1 MTIKYKTIKEIKKMI
16 SQKEISNK
24 EIVQE
29 VYKLI
34 NENSHLNAFVTL
46 NEENSIKQADN
57 LDNNPS
63 EMALAGIPIAQK
75 DLFCTKGLRTTC
87 GSKILDN
94 FIPPYSATVIENL
107 ENAGCI
113 SVGKTNMDE
122 FAMGSSN
129 ETSYFGNVHNPW
141 GDKLVPGG
149 SSGGS
154 ASAVAA
160 GIVPAASGTD
170 TGGSIRQPASLCG
183 ITGLKP
189 TYGRVSRWG
198 MIAFASSL
206 DQAGPMAR
214 TVEDCALL
222 LNEMC
227 SHDIKDTTSLDED
240 IPNFENRAGAVTL
253 DITMAELNTYSQNCS
268 PTDPP
273 ILMSWPGALPR
284 QLDEYIDLNNETN
297 TELLADQI
305 WDGERNLD
313 PNWEAILKKNFLN
326 SGGYQ
331 YFKMIV
337 DEVSTRFNLAN
348 TVDDFEI
355 ITDKENYYSLEVLN
369 IINNIRDDFNTYQA
383 NLDTTTFMPRQAN
396 DCANVE
402 YYIDDLKWGLPVY
415 LGLDGTEVTEEYK
428 YDTGEFLE
436 TKGFYLPT
444 YYYYNKTDSRYQP
457 FKRPSSGGFSHS
469 SIFLL
474 VSKFQLDVKGE
485 PYFFMDLDRLNC
497 IDEVAPYKENEFS
510 EMNNMST
517 GNPNSAFAK
526 LPLSI
531 QDEVAYSGSQ
541 ITSKSYD
548 PPLNRLSRLAIR
560 LRFHNGRPV
569 KFGIQPFSFVLEIKC
584 SKQSL
589 KLK

>member
-1 MTIKYKTIKEIKKMI
+1 MTIKYKTIKEIKNMI

-46 NEENSIKQADN
+46 NEENSLKQADN

-141 GDKLVPGG
+141 GEKLVPGG

-240 IPNFENRAGAVTL
+240 IPNFENDLNQSLKGKKIGVVKDL
-253 DITMAELNTYSQNCS
+253 DLSSLDNDVVSVYEDSLNEFVSLGAELKDIS
-268 PTDPP
+268 
-273 ILMSWPGALPR
+273 LP
-284 QLDEYIDLNNETN
+284 
-297 TELLADQI
+297 
-305 WDGERNLD
+305 
-313 PNWEAILKKNFLN
+313 
-326 SGGYQ
+326 
-331 YFKMIV
+331 
-337 DEVSTRFNLAN
+337 NLALS
-348 TVDDFEI
+348 V
-355 ITDKENYYSLEVLN
+355 
-369 IINNIRDDFNTYQA
+369 
-383 NLDTTTFMPRQAN
+383 
-396 DCANVE
+396 
-402 YYIDDLKWGLPVY
+402 
-415 LGLDGTEVTEEYK
+415 
-428 YDTGEFLE
+428 
-436 TKGFYLPT
+436 PT
-444 YYYYNKTDSRYQP
+444 YY
-457 FKRPSSGGFSHS
+457 
-469 SIFLL
+469 
-474 VSKFQLDVKGE
+474 V
-485 PYFFMDLDRLNC
+485 
-497 IDEVAPYKENEFS
+497 VAPAECSSN
-510 EMNNMST
+510 
-517 GNPNSAFAK
+517 
-526 LPLSI
+526 
-531 QDEVAYSGSQ
+531 
-541 ITSKSYD
+541 
-548 PPLNRLSRLAIR
+548 LSR
-560 LRFHNGRPV
+560 FDGV
-569 KFGIQPFSFVLEIKC
+569 KFGRRSENPKDLEELYIQTRSEGFGDEVKRRILIGSYVLSAGYYDAYYKKAQQVRRLIKKDFDEVFSNVDVIMTPTTRGPAFEMGSKGSDPIQMYLEDLFTI
-584 SKQSL
+584 SANLAGLPAMSL
-589 KLK
+589 PNGNIDKKPIGLQIIGNFLDESTILNFGHMYQTKTNWHMLTPDGEKE